1 MDTRSHI
8 RLEEEIAAGRARMR
22 PVGAAFVC
30 RMKPYRLANQYLF
43 HTGNAF
49 RFLLFLES
57 VEVAR

>member
-1 MDTRSHI
+1 
-8 RLEEEIAAGRARMR
+8 MR